1 MSVILLG
8 ETPKGRRRDGGFS
21 ARTMAEQIPD
31 DLSLLEGIDL
41 SFAEAALLCEAL
53 RALWLSSKFIE
64 RTWREMRDI
73 IRTERLDEK
82 WDTTADTLLT
92 RLGGRTH
99 AEATA
104 VLRAAIRFWERH
116 EEPTATLL
124 RDLGLIRQQPRGRA
138 KATVSRKKP
147 KR

>member
-1 MSVILLG
+1 L
-8 ETPKGRRRDGGFS
+8 RS
-21 ARTMAEQIPD
+21 A
-31 DLSLLEGIDL
+31 EG
-41 SFAEAALLCEAL
+41 
-53 RALWLSSKFIE
+53 LWLSSKFME

-82 WDTTADTLLT
+82 WDTTADTILT

-124 RDLGLIRQQPRGRA
+124 RDLGLISSAAARTSEGHREQKETEAVDLFSVVYGNPL
-138 KATVSRKKP
+138 S
-147 KR
+147 